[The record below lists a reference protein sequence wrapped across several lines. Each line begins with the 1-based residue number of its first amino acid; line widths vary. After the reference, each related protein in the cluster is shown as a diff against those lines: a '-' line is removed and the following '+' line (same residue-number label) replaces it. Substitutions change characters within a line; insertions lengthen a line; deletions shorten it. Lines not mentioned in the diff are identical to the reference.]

1 MPVQRSTNAP
11 LLRAPSPAEALRRSW
26 GLFKLRPISTLS
38 VAIALLTSLFAVC
51 CGLGILAAPWFMCE
65 LFALQISSGTG
76 RDTQRSSAWLWAGLV
91 QLLAVLVLCSLAFLT
106 LLALGPDVLLGG
118 VAQGASPT
126 AARLIESLSLLF
138 GAGGLALALVV
149 HFEHAPS
156 ILIDRGG
163 SLSFALLESARL
175 VAETGVIRSWSTS
188 IAAHGLQLAP
198 AVAATVLAVSRGTLS
213 STVLWGLISLPG
225 MALCLALGQ
234 GMVVSSYLA
243 VRSEVREP
251 SELHTR
257 ALSGSRGL
265 RGRGVLLWL
274 VLLALVAAGPIV
286 VSGALLRP
294 ASVTEGQLPKGA
306 PLLLDVALGDHLRDL
321 YLPDTALRL
330 ELTPQRI
337 QVIASD
343 GGGAG
348 TLPLGGAPIT
358 RVRVA
363 RALSPSG
370 RARVSSE
377 AEPVREPAFAIEI
390 QRAEGPPLTTWID
403 DSGVRL
409 DDSLGRRFAQL
420 LPGWSSLLLLL
431 CLFWTALWMALALPR
446 QARLRKELSLS
457 RTSELARA
465 FEQRALRSAWWLLPA
480 ALLSCALGAW
490 AALR

>member
-1 MPVQRSTNAP
+1 MTVQRVTTPAP
-11 LLRAPSPAEALRRSW
+11 VLRAPGPAEALRQSW
-26 GLFKLRPISTLS
+26 ALFKLRPVSTLS
-38 VAIALLTSLFAVC
+38 VSLALLTSLFAVC
-51 CGLGILAAPWFMCE
+51 CGLGIVAAPWFMCE
-65 LFALQISSGTG
+65 LFALQISGGTG
-76 RDTQRSSAWLWAGLV
+76 RETQRSSAWLWAGLV

-118 VAQGASPT
+118 VAQASSPT
-126 AARLIESLSLLF
+126 TARLVESLTLLF

-175 VAETGVIRSWSTS
+175 VSATGVVRCWLTS

-198 AVAATVLAVSRGTLS
+198 AVVITVWAVSRGTLS
-213 STVLWGLISLPG
+213 STVLWGLISLPA

-243 VRSEVREP
+243 VRDEVAAP
-251 SELHTR
+251 SELPLR
-257 ALSGSRGL
+257 PGKLRGL
-265 RGRGVLLWL
+265 AGRGVLLWL
-274 VLLALVAAGPIV
+274 LFLALVMAGPIL

-294 ASVTEGQLPKGA
+294 ASVGEGLLPRDA
-306 PLLLDVALGDHLRDL
+306 RVLLDVPVSAAVHDV

-330 ELTPQRI
+330 SLSAQRV
-337 QVIASD
+337 QVLASD

-348 TLPLGGAPIT
+348 TLPLSGAQIT

-363 RALSPSG
+363 RARPPS
-370 RARVSSE
+370 RAGE
-377 AEPVREPAFAIEI
+377 ARESGFAIEVS
-390 QRAEGPPLTTWID
+390 RSVGAPLSTWID

-431 CLFWTALWMALALPR
+431 CLIWTALWMALALPR
-446 QARLRKELSLS
+446 QAQLRKELAETRVHELSL
-457 RTSELARA
+457 A
-465 FEQRALRSAWWLLPA
+465 FERRALRSAWWLLPA
-480 ALLSCALGAW
+480 AVLSCALGSW